1 MGSDLNNIDSII
13 LPLNE
18 VLMELKKNLSDFQ
31 DITKEEDINKI
42 FQLVDKKEN
51 FINKL
56 KTILDNSDIDKLNS
70 NKDIFETLKIAKE
83 VTELEINFYQD
94 NKDKIKENMLQVN
107 KKNRV
112 NKGYMNKITNSYF
125 IDKTIE

>member
-31 DITKEEDINKI
+31 DISKEEDINKI

-56 KTILDNSDIDKLNS
+56 KTILDNSDIDKLNA
-70 NKDIFETLKIAKE
+70 NKNIFETLKIAKE

-112 NKGYMNKITNSYF
+112 NKGYMNKLTNSYF